1 MPKISGWEVLAHMK
15 ANPDLSILPVAMWT
29 IADPSCRDYVMRS
42 FEMGCSGSFTKP
54 VDSVRMES
62 QVRAMLEFYW
72 WAWSHPNSMKK
83 RKLGS
88 LLHGM

>member
-15 ANPDLSILPVAMWT
+15 ADPGLSILPVAMWT
-29 IADPSCRDYVMRS
+29 LADPSCRDYVMRS
-42 FEMGCSGSFTKP
+42 FGMGSFTKP

-72 WAWSHPNSMKK
+72 LAWSLNRPGYS
-83 RKLGS
+83 GD
-88 LLHGM
+88 